1 MTESYCKVRL
11 GLLDLLFKERNA
23 FSSGQLWTLEPGD
36 LRFKYGESIAELKI
50 PYHLGSEDEGCVEDA
65 VMDLAGLLKKRYE
78 EAQSEEPST
87 RLREKTYKT
96 DILLPDSLEMRAAKY
111 VLRTTPLLDGAI
123 LTSWLGPDGPGK
135 KFIQWVTGIVEKA
148 LTDEAKAESGERTS
162 YLSLLV
168 IIKTIRSKK
177 EKLKDFR
184 IRGLSYEKLDL
195 AISFTLYTA
204 FRVALL
210 ALLERLKAEGAHY
223 YSRKAE
229 VLLKSALVP
238 NAFLSIPSTLL
249 SGSLNPYGISI
260 ETFQAIS
267 PHVPKI
273 EEAATNVEEL
283 VKGSVGRIK
292 NEKAVMETIGE
303 QYRIIKLRE
312 HIINYL
318 TDFDIPGQEAH
329 KVLYDLCQE
338 DRSLKVLLNDPKMI
352 DRLHSTLEKLKQNF
366 ARDRKRGEAIESLQG
381 LLMRF
386 KKGKGWFR
394 GEKDDTGMALPAVLS
409 GFFAASF
416 DEHVEKYAGHMRL
429 YLTDRR
435 EEFDE
440 KMLFE
445 EYNRGTLYRFSLD
458 KRPILTTL
466 AREEEGQLFVDMKDF
481 TKKTFKVK
489 EIAMAEF
496 MKENFYDPILDAASR
511 YGTGYGL
518 LADERGIRLNSL
530 PGDAAIF
537 SGGVSNL
544 VALAHDIEKIIRQ
557 SREKLATRLPLVKDE
572 VILDDVHRNFK
583 VRKEELKKKKGA
595 LERALA
601 SGDKGAKRQLAELR
615 EEEQR
620 LEQSFRNKLEAAIST
635 EMEAGLFISYG
646 VKAETMLIEGKED
659 FTGQIKVAIGE
670 KINEAARGTYRNSV
684 VRAKLEMLLEKEK
697 VKRNNTTLQ
706 YPFDIYIDRTYS
718 VRMTPELDEAIE
730 RLIAL
735 KEVANV
741 KANAQVVAAGYY
753 NDLKKL
759 VEGASFSSLRLL
771 VSVTDIYNKGRAITK
786 EALEAY
792 ISETKGTRFFFKK
805 FIRASQLHSSIQDSL
820 FFPIDELELWFGV
833 EVKEGVEM
841 VEGFSKSGEVVF
853 KGFESAKPTVVYEI
867 LDNEGPFFK
876 ALKTYHLRT
885 WLEEAKSGQG

>member
-1 MTESYCKVRL
+1 
-11 GLLDLLFKERNA
+11 
-23 FSSGQLWTLEPGD
+23 
-36 LRFKYGESIAELKI
+36 
-50 PYHLGSEDEGCVEDA
+50 
-65 VMDLAGLLKKRYE
+65 MDLADLLKKRYE
-78 EAQSEEPST
+78 EVQHHEPST
-87 RLREKTYKT
+87 RLRERTYKT
-96 DILLPDSLEMRAAKY
+96 DVLLPDSLEKRAAKD
-111 VLRTTPLLDGAI
+111 VLRTTPLLDGGI
-123 LTSWLGPDGPGK
+123 LSGWLATDGPGK
-135 KFIQWVTGIVEKA
+135 KFIQWVVGMVEKA
-148 LTDEAKAESGERTS
+148 LTDEAKAETGERTS

-168 IIKTIRSKK
+168 IIKSVRNKK
-177 EKLKDFR
+177 EKLKYYR
-184 IRGLSYEKLDL
+184 IKGLSYEKLDL
-195 AISFTLYTA
+195 AISFALYTA
-204 FRVALL
+204 FRIALM

-223 YSRKAE
+223 YNRKAE
-229 VLLKSALVP
+229 VILKSALVP

-249 SGSLNPYGISI
+249 SGSLNPYGISM

-273 EEAATNVEEL
+273 EEVATNMGEL

-292 NEKAVMETIGE
+292 NEKAVMETIRE
-303 QYRIIKLRE
+303 QYRIVKLRE

-318 TDFDIPGQEAH
+318 MDFDIPGQEAH
-329 KVLYDLCQE
+329 KVLCDIYQE
-338 DRSLKVLLNDPKMI
+338 DRNLKVLLNDPKMI
-352 DRLHSTLEKLKQNF
+352 DRVHSTLEKEKQNF
-366 ARDRKRGEAIESLQG
+366 ARDIKMREAIESLQG
-381 LLMRF
+381 LLMSF

-394 GEKDDTGMALPAVLS
+394 GERDDTGMALSTVVS

-435 EEFDE
+435 KEFDE

-445 EYNRGTLYRFSLD
+445 EYNRGRLYRFALD
-458 KRPILTTL
+458 KRPILATL
-466 AREEEGQLFVDMKDF
+466 AREEEGQLFIDMKDF

-496 MKENFYDPILDAASR
+496 MKENFYDPILEAASS

-530 PGDAAIF
+530 PGDAAIL
-537 SGGVSNL
+537 SGGVANL
-544 VALAHDIEKIIRQ
+544 VALAHDIQKIIRQ
-557 SREKLATRLPLVKDE
+557 SREKLATRLPPVKDE
-572 VILDDVHRNFK
+572 VILDEVRKNFK
-583 VRKEELKKKKGA
+583 AIKEELKKRKGA
-595 LERALA
+595 FEKVLA
-601 SGDKGAKRQLAELR
+601 SGEREAKRKLAELH

-620 LEQSFRNKLEAAIST
+620 LEQSFRNKLEAAIAT

-670 KINEAARGTYRNSV
+670 KINEAARGTYRNSM

-697 VKRNNTTLQ
+697 VKRNNMNLQ

-730 RLIAL
+730 RLIAR
-735 KEVANV
+735 KEAPNV
-741 KANAQVVAAGYY
+741 KANAQVVASGYY

-759 VEGASFSSLRLL
+759 VEGAPFSSLRLL
-771 VSVTDIYNKGRAITK
+771 VSSTDIYNKGRAITK

-792 ISETKGTRFFFKK
+792 INETKGTRFYFKK
-805 FIRASQLHSSIQDSL
+805 VIRASKLHTSIRDSF
-820 FFPIDELELWFGV
+820 FFPKDELELWFGV

-841 VEGFSKSGEVVF
+841 VEGFSGSGEVVF
-853 KGFESAKPTVVYEI
+853 KGFESATPTVVYEI

-876 ALKTYHLRT
+876 ALKTYHFRT